1 MTDRVDPTALRA
13 FCSVSEHGSLT
24 RASAALEVAQSA
36 LSRRI
41 AALERDLGV
50 PLFHRNGRGVVATE
64 AGERLL
70 PRARAILAETG
81 ALIEDARG
89 ERSSPAGLV
98 EIGLVPVVARPL
110 VSALVQRLRRDYPR
124 IRLRVTEGYSG
135 QVEEWLVA
143 GRIDLGLFNRY
154 GRGSV
159 RGAEPYLTSHI
170 VLVTRR
176 EGSPLQGGTVPF
188 RALEGL
194 PLVMPSRP
202 NPLVS
207 VASDLAARQQF
218 MLDIVLEAGSAAIVR
233 DAVLE
238 AGLATLAPEHLARRE
253 YPTASFLTARV
264 VRPVLHQK
272 TWLAFTTQRPAG
284 LAVRAVGR
292 LVREMA
298 AGLARGDPK
307 SGPTG

>member
-1 MTDRVDPTALRA
+1 MSDSPDPTALRA
-13 FCSVSEHGSLT
+13 LCSVAEHGSLT
-24 RASAALEVAQSA
+24 RASAALGVAQSV

-64 AGERLL
+64 ATARLL
-70 PRARAILAETG
+70 PRVRAILAETG

-89 ERSSPAGLV
+89 ERASPSGIV

-135 QVEEWLVA
+135 QVEEWLGA

-154 GRGSV
+154 GRGGV
-159 RGAEPYLTSHI
+159 RGAEAYLTSGI

-176 EGSPLQGGTVPF
+176 EGSSIRGATVPF

-194 PLVMPSRP
+194 PLVMPLRP

-207 VASDLAARQQF
+207 AASDLAMRQRF
-218 MLDIVLEAGSAAIVR
+218 VLDIVLEAGSAAIVR
-233 DAVLE
+233 DAVLG
-238 AGLATLAPEHLARRE
+238 AGLATLVPENLARRE
-253 YPTASFLTARV
+253 YPTEAFVTARV
-264 VRPVLHQK
+264 VRPALNQK

-298 AGLARGDPK
+298 VGLGRE
-307 SGPTG
+307 

>member
-1 MTDRVDPTALRA
+1 MSDSLDPTVLRA
-13 FCSVSEHGSLT
+13 FCSVAEHGSLT
-24 RASAALEVAQSA
+24 RASAALEVGQSV

-41 AALERDLGV
+41 AALERGLGV
-50 PLFHRNGRGVVATE
+50 PLFHRNGRGVIATE
-64 AGERLL
+64 AAERLL

-81 ALIEDARG
+81 ALVEDARG
-89 ERSSPAGLV
+89 ERASPSGVV

-124 IRLRVTEGYSG
+124 IRLRVTEGYTG
-135 QVEEWLVA
+135 QVEEWLGA

-154 GRGSV
+154 GRGGV
-159 RGAEPYLTSHI
+159 RGAEAYLTSDI

-176 EGSPLQGGTVPF
+176 EGSPIRGTTVPF

-194 PLVMPSRP
+194 PLVMPLRP

-207 VASDLAARQQF
+207 AASDLAMRQRF
-218 MLDIVLEAGSAAIVR
+218 VLDIVLEAGSAAIVR
-233 DAVLE
+233 DAVLG
-238 AGLATLAPEHLARRE
+238 AGLATLVPENLARRE
-253 YPTASFLTARV
+253 YPQETFVTARV
-264 VRPVLHQK
+264 VRPALHQK

-298 AGLARGDPK
+298 AGLERP
-307 SGPTG
+307 S

>member
-1 MTDRVDPTALRA
+1 MSDSPDPTALRA
-13 FCSVSEHGSLT
+13 LCSVAEHGSLT
-24 RASAALEVAQSA
+24 RASAALGVAQSV

-50 PLFHRNGRGVVATE
+50 PLFHRNGRGVVATD
-64 AGERLL
+64 AAARLL
-70 PRARAILAETG
+70 PRARAILAETS

-89 ERSSPAGLV
+89 ERASPSGIV

-135 QVEEWLVA
+135 QVEEWLGA
-143 GRIDLGLFNRY
+143 GRVDLGLFNRY
-154 GRGSV
+154 GRGGV
-159 RGAEPYLTSHI
+159 RGAEAYLTSGI

-176 EGSPLQGGTVPF
+176 EGSPIRGATVPF

-194 PLVMPSRP
+194 PLVMPLRP

-207 VASDLAARQQF
+207 AASDLAMRQRF
-218 MLDIVLEAGSAAIVR
+218 VLDIVLEAGSAAIVR
-233 DAVLE
+233 DAVLG
-238 AGLATLAPEHLARRE
+238 AGLATLVPENLARRE
-253 YPTASFLTARV
+253 YPKEAFVTARV
-264 VRPVLHQK
+264 VRPALTQK

-298 AGLARGDPK
+298 AGLGRE
-307 SGPTG
+307 

>member
-1 MTDRVDPTALRA
+1 MSDSPDPTALRA
-13 FCSVSEHGSLT
+13 LCSVAEHGSLT
-24 RASAALEVAQSA
+24 RASAALGVAQSV

-64 AGERLL
+64 AAARLL
-70 PRARAILAETG
+70 PRVRAILAETG

-89 ERSSPAGLV
+89 ERASPSGIV

-135 QVEEWLVA
+135 QVEEWLGA

-154 GRGSV
+154 GRGGV
-159 RGAEPYLTSHI
+159 RGAEAYLTSGI

-176 EGSPLQGGTVPF
+176 EGSSIRGATVPF

-194 PLVMPSRP
+194 PLVMPLRP

-207 VASDLAARQQF
+207 AASDLAMRQRF
-218 MLDIVLEAGSAAIVR
+218 VLDIVLEAGSAAIVR
-233 DAVLE
+233 DAVLG
-238 AGLATLAPEHLARRE
+238 AGLATLVPENLARLE
-253 YPTASFLTARV
+253 YPTEAFVTARV
-264 VRPVLHQK
+264 VRPALNQK

-298 AGLARGDPK
+298 VGLGRE
-307 SGPTG
+307 